1 MCGVRKF
8 ILTLAA
14 ISLQTL
20 PIYAEQTGTGIGFRD
35 FLIGSDASLFDR
47 YCERSIIPASYNN
60 CYGIQDLTF
69 QWIEPGVSKWPQ
81 PGDKLRSYVVTFV
94 NPELV
99 VLDGAE
105 YTSFQVSEKNWTWA
119 QQKQES
125 LYASLSGKYD
135 MVWYWGDPNFEDRRD
150 REIEQFMNDQNH
162 ALDAIF
168 ENGQVVLSLKSNGS
182 LPIPPT
188 ISLQYR
194 DQIMAEGLL
203 RSRGLST
210 SGDFKDIPAP
220 TLETE
225 F

>member
-1 MCGVRKF
+1 
-8 ILTLAA
+8 
-14 ISLQTL
+14 
-20 PIYAEQTGTGIGFRD
+20 
-35 FLIGSDASLFDR
+35 
-47 YCERSIIPASYNN
+47 
-60 CYGIQDLTF
+60 
-69 QWIEPGVSKWPQ
+69 
-81 PGDKLRSYVVTFV
+81 VTFI
-94 NPELV
+94 NPKLV

-105 YTSFQVSEKNWTWA
+105 YTNFQVSEKNWTWA

-125 LYASLSGKYD
+125 LCVSLSGKYD

-162 ALDAIF
+162 PLDAIF